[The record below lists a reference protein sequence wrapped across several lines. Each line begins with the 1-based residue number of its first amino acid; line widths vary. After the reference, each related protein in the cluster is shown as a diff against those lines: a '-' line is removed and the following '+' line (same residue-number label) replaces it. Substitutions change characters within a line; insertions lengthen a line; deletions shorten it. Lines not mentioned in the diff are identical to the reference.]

1 MNRVAAPMFPNPPA
15 VRRAHLARRGG
26 FSLVEVI
33 LVMAILT
40 VSAAIY
46 GQTIASSRRL
56 EPIAI
61 EKALASEAARTALER
76 IRALPIDQ
84 VLALYDADPAND
96 PGGAGTAPGATFAV
110 EGLAPGAGGAAVGR
124 IEFPFVDGR
133 LAEDLVDDMFG
144 FPRDIN
150 GDGEIDALDHR
161 ADWVLLPVR
170 VRVEWTPH
178 GGAGS
183 TREFEIYTMLPRL

>member
-1 MNRVAAPMFPNPPA
+1 
-15 VRRAHLARRGG
+15 
-26 FSLVEVI
+26 
-33 LVMAILT
+33 MAILT
-40 VSAAIY
+40 VSATIY
-46 GQTIASSRRL
+46 AQTIASSRRL

-61 EKALASEAARTALER
+61 EKALASEAARTAIER
-76 IRALPIDQ
+76 IRAQPIDQ

-96 PGGAGTAPGATFAV
+96 PDGAGTAPGATFAV
-110 EGLAPGAGGAAVGR
+110 EGLTPSAGGAAVGR
-124 IEFPFVDGR
+124 IEFPLVDGR

-150 GDGEIDALDHR
+150 GDGAIDALDHR

-170 VRVEWTPH
+170 VRVEWTPR